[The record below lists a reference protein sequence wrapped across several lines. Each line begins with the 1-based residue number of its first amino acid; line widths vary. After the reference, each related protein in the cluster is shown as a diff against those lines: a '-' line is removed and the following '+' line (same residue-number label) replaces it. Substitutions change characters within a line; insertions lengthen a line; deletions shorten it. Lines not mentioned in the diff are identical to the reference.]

1 MSLDPT
7 KWTKYEELTP
17 PTKAKVEQLYPYL
30 KVDQQQFQEKKS
42 GVFIRNINTGK
53 VEKLVEPPRPHA
65 RPTPVPAA
73 VATRSR
79 R

>member
-7 KWTKYEELTP
+7 KWTKFEDLTP
-17 PTKAKVEQLYPYL
+17 PTKAKIEQLYPYL
-30 KVDQQQFQEKKS
+30 KVDQAQFQEKKS
-42 GVFIRNINTGK
+42 GVFMRNIGTGK

-65 RPTPVPAA
+65 RPTPAPAPAA
-73 VATRSR
+73 ARSR

>member
-30 KVDQQQFQEKKS
+30 KVDQAQFQEKKS

-53 VEKLVEPPRPHA
+53 VEKLVEPTRPHA
-65 RPTPVPAA
+65 RPAPVVTAA
-73 VATRSR
+73 PSRSR